1 MRNKVTVS
9 NTTSLARNEQHF
21 CTTLCVLGL
30 GKPVAQKEHSMQI
43 MDPLTKREYEVLALV
58 AQGFT
63 NRQIA
68 TALFISENTVQNHLR
83 SIFDKLGVTSRIQ
96 AVLRVNMLV
105 YTDR

>member
-1 MRNKVTVS
+1 
-9 NTTSLARNEQHF
+9 
-21 CTTLCVLGL
+21 
-30 GKPVAQKEHSMQI
+30 MQI